1 MRHYPKFRYFAILL
15 PAFILIVFLHYL
27 SIQLEEETIR
37 EAMHMQTLLKHL
49 NSIILETL
57 WAFGISF
64 FAGMKMD
71 GSNGGRLGCNA

>member
-15 PAFILIVFLHYL
+15 PAFILIVFLRYL

-37 EAMHMQTLLKHL
+37 EAMHMQTLLKHFKP
-49 NSIILETL
+49 ITLETL